1 MKKFLSDLFDQFT
14 ITCLITNA
22 FNLFICILAIMLGQ
36 ESWLSL
42 KESVRGFTG
51 GTVLF
56 IMFGL
61 PLVWAFIMVW
71 LTRAADKLNAK
82 V

>member
-1 MKKFLSDLFDQFT
+1 MKKFLTQLFDQFT

-22 FNLFICILAIMLGQ
+22 FNLLISILAIMLGK
-36 ESWLSL
+36 ESWLAL
-42 KESVRGFTG
+42 RESVHGLTG
-51 GTVLF
+51 GTILF

-71 LTRAADKLNAK
+71 FTRAIDKLNG
-82 V
+82 VS

>member
-1 MKKFLSDLFDQFT
+1 MKKFLTQLFDQFT
-14 ITCLITNA
+14 ITCLITTA
-22 FNLFICILAIMLGQ
+22 FNLFICILAIMLGEQ
-36 ESWLSL
+36 SWLSL

-71 LTRAADKLNAK
+71 LTIAADKLNAK

>member
-1 MKKFLSDLFDQFT
+1 MKKFFSDLFDQFT

-22 FNLFICILAIMLGQ
+22 FNLFICILAIMLGE

-42 KESVRGFTG
+42 RESVRGFTG

-71 LTRAADKLNAK
+71 LTRAVDKLNG
-82 V
+82 VS

>member
-22 FNLFICILAIMLGQ
+22 FNLFICMLAILLGQ

-42 KESVRGFTG
+42 RESVRGFTG

>member
-1 MKKFLSDLFDQFT
+1 MKKFFIQLFDQYT

-22 FNLFICILAIMLGQ
+22 VNLFICLLAIMLGK
-36 ESWLSL
+36 ESWLAL

-61 PLVWAFIMVW
+61 PLVWAFVMVW
-71 LTRAADKLNAK
+71 LNMAVNKLNSK
-82 V
+82 S

>member
-1 MKKFLSDLFDQFT
+1 MKKFLSDLFDQYT

-22 FNLFICILAIMLGQ
+22 FNLAICMLAIMLGEQ
-36 ESWLSL
+36 SWLSL
-42 KESVRGFTG
+42 RDSVRGWTG

-61 PLVWAFIMVW
+61 PLVWAFVMVW
-71 LTRAADKLNAK
+71 LNMAVNKLNSK
-82 V
+82 S

>member
-61 PLVWAFIMVW
+61 PLGWAFVMVW
-71 LTRAADKLNAK
+71 LTRAADKLNG
-82 V
+82 VS

>member
-42 KESVRGFTG
+42 KEIVRGFTG

-61 PLVWAFIMVW
+61 PLVWAFVMVW

>member
-22 FNLFICILAIMLGQ
+22 FNLFICMLAILLGQ

-42 KESVRGFTG
+42 RESVRGFTG

-71 LTRAADKLNAK
+71 LTRAADKLNG
-82 V
+82 VS

>member
-1 MKKFLSDLFDQFT
+1 MKKFLSDLFDQYT

-22 FNLFICILAIMLGQ
+22 FNLFICMFAIMLGE

-42 KESVRGFTG
+42 RESVRGFTG
-51 GTVLF
+51 GTILF

>member
-1 MKKFLSDLFDQFT
+1 MKKFFNQLFDQFT

-22 FNLFICILAIMLGQ
+22 FNLFFCLLAIMLGE

-42 KESVRGFTG
+42 RKSVHGMTG
-51 GTVLF
+51 GTILF

-61 PLVWAFIMVW
+61 PLVWAFVMVW
-71 LTRAADKLNAK
+71 LKWATDKLNSK

>member
-61 PLVWAFIMVW
+61 PLVWAFVMVW
-71 LTRAADKLNAK
+71 LTRAADKLNG
-82 V
+82 VS

>member
-1 MKKFLSDLFDQFT
+1 MKKFLTQLFDQFT

-22 FNLFICILAIMLGQ
+22 FNLFICMLAILLGQ

-42 KESVRGFTG
+42 RESVRGFTG
-51 GTVLF
+51 GTILF

-61 PLVWAFIMVW
+61 PLVWAFVMVG
-71 LTRAADKLNAK
+71 LTEQPTN
-82 V
+82 

>member
-22 FNLFICILAIMLGQ
+22 FNLFICMLAILLGQ

-61 PLVWAFIMVW
+61 PLVWAFVMVW

>member
-1 MKKFLSDLFDQFT
+1 MF
-14 ITCLITNA
+14 
-22 FNLFICILAIMLGQ
+22 AIMLG
-36 ESWLSL
+36 EDSWLSL
-42 KESVRGFTG
+42 RESVRGFTG

-71 LTRAADKLNAK
+71 FTRAVDKLNG
-82 V
+82 VS

>member
-22 FNLFICILAIMLGQ
+22 FNLFICMLAILLGQ

-42 KESVRGFTG
+42 RESVRGFTG

-71 LTRAADKLNAK
+71 LTRVADKLNG
-82 V
+82 VS

>member
-14 ITCLITNA
+14 FTCLITNA
-22 FNLFICILAIMLGQ
+22 FNLFICMLAIMLGE

-42 KESVRGFTG
+42 RESVRGFTG

-61 PLVWAFIMVW
+61 PLVWAFVMVW

>member
-1 MKKFLSDLFDQFT
+1 MKKFLTQLFDQFT
-14 ITCLITNA
+14 ITCLITNI
-22 FNLFICILAIMLGQ
+22 FNLFICLLAIMLGK
-36 ESWLSL
+36 ESWLAL
-42 KESVRGFTG
+42 RESVRGLTG
-51 GTVLF
+51 GAILF

-71 LTRAADKLNAK
+71 FTRAVDNFNSK

>member
-1 MKKFLSDLFDQFT
+1 MKKFLADLFDQFT

-61 PLVWAFIMVW
+61 PLVWAFVMVW

>member
-61 PLVWAFIMVW
+61 PLVWAFVMVW

>member
-1 MKKFLSDLFDQFT
+1 MKKFVSDLFDQFT

-61 PLVWAFIMVW
+61 PLVWAFVMVW
-71 LTRAADKLNAK
+71 LTRAADKLNGAS
-82 V
+82 